1 MTAPAPSTTARSQPL
16 VTARALLALTKPRVT
31 WLVSFSAVVG
41 LWLAPVAMGPVRALV
56 VFLAITGL
64 VGSANALNCVLE
76 RDVDALMRR
85 TAGRPLPAGL
95 LSPTAARLFGVA
107 LGAFSLA
114 LVWAASNTLTALL
127 GLAARVG
134 YVAVYTPMKRRS
146 PWALLVGAVPGA
158 LPPLMGWTA
167 ATGRLDPAGLALFG
181 LLFLWQVPHFAAI
194 ALLQR
199 DDYARAGLRVWP
211 VVYGER
217 ATWQLALVGALGM
230 VPLAVGMWLLGVA
243 SAGYALV
250 GAALTGWVAW
260 RALEGLRQTPA
271 ASAERRRTAALRL
284 LKGTLVQLPAL
295 LAALA
300 LLAR

>member
-1 MTAPAPSTTARSQPL
+1 MKASTRSPTARLRPL
-16 VTARALLALTKPRVT
+16 VTAGALLALTKPRVT
-31 WLVSFSAVVG
+31 WLVSFSALVG
-41 LWLAPVAMGPVRALV
+41 LWLAPVAMTPLRAAV

-76 RDVDALMRR
+76 RDVDARMRR
-85 TAGRPLPAGL
+85 TARRPLPAGL
-95 LSPTAARLFGVA
+95 VSPAVARLFGVG

-114 LVWAASNTLTALL
+114 LTWAASNPLTASL
-127 GLAARVG
+127 GLAALVG

-199 DDYARAGLRVWP
+199 NDYAQAGLRVWP
-211 VVYGER
+211 LVYGER
-217 ATWQLALVGALGM
+217 ATWQLALVAALGM
-230 VPLAVGMWLLGVA
+230 APLAVGMWLLGIA
-243 SAGYALV
+243 SPGYALV
-250 GAALTGWVAW
+250 GAVLTGWVAW
-260 RALEGLRQTPA
+260 RSLDGLRQGPDAPA
-271 ASAERRRTAALRL
+271 EQARRAALRL
-284 LKGTLVQLPAL
+284 LKSTLVQLPAL
-295 LAALA
+295 LGALV
-300 LLAR
+300 LLGA

>member
-1 MTAPAPSTTARSQPL
+1 MTAPAPNTTARSQPL
-16 VTARALLALTKPRVT
+16 VAARALLALTKPRVT

-41 LWLAPVAMGPVRALV
+41 LWLAPVAMGLVRALV

-95 LSPTAARLFGVA
+95 LSPAVARLFGVA

-127 GLAARVG
+127 GLAALVG

-230 VPLAVGMWLLGVA
+230 VPLAVGMWLLGIA
-243 SAGYALV
+243 SPGYALV

-260 RALEGLRQTPA
+260 RALEGLRHSPA
-271 ASAERRRTAALRL
+271 TSPERQRTAALRL

>member
-1 MTAPAPSTTARSQPL
+1 MTAPAPSTSARSQPFA
-16 VTARALLALTKPRVT
+16 TARALLALTKPRVT
-31 WLVSFSAVVG
+31 WLVSFSAIVG
-41 LWLAPVAMGPVRALV
+41 LWLAPASMAPVRAAI

-85 TAGRPLPAGL
+85 TARRPLPAGL
-95 LSPTAARLFGVA
+95 LSPAVARLFGVA

-114 LVWAASNTLTALL
+114 LLWVASNALTALL
-127 GLAARVG
+127 GLVALVG

-217 ATWQLALVGALGM
+217 ATWRLALVGALGM
-230 VPLAVGMWLLGVA
+230 APLAVGMWLLGVA
-243 SAGYALV
+243 SPGYALV

-260 RALEGLRQTPA
+260 RALGGLRQGSEVPA
-271 ASAERRRTAALRL
+271 EQERRAALRL
-284 LKGTLVQLPAL
+284 LKSTLVQLPAL
-295 LAALA
+295 LAALV